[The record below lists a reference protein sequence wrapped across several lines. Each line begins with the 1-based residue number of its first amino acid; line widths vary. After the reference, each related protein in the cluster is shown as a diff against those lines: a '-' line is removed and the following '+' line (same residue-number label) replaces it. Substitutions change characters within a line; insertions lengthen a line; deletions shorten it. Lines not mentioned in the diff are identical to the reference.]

1 MELLP
6 FLNKFC
12 KKVKR
17 NRDIKTSQPLQLRGF
32 NFKNILYRV
41 FVWSKLEEPQHIV

>member
-6 FLNKFC
+6 FLNKFA
-12 KKVKR
+12 KNIKQ

-32 NFKNILYRV
+32 RNIYRV
-41 FVWSKLEEPQHIV
+41 FIWSKLEEPQHIV